1 MLAKLVTDHSF
12 SQRSCHSPRVLSTQQ
27 EPVSTAYQP
36 QVTAK
41 QILVGV
47 DGFSISTSTVPAS
60 WDSGCCSWKPQNWR
74 YGFMLKS
81 GLTQLA
87 YSDMIRLLSQIPDDQ
102 LDVIKTG

>member
-1 MLAKLVTDHSF
+1 
-12 SQRSCHSPRVLSTQQ
+12 
-27 EPVSTAYQP
+27 
-36 QVTAK
+36 
-41 QILVGV
+41 
-47 DGFSISTSTVPAS
+47 VPAS

-102 LDVIKTG
+102 LDVIKTGKLRNFSGELGFTLEQGQ